1 MPLDTNTHS
10 QQPEQLPANPSL
22 TEPALH
28 FPSLASRFSRPTQQ
42 KLLVCCFLKL
52 YTRFPQQCG
61 TILEWKKIS
70 MKEWEINGENAGS
83 AMHKLANASER
94 IK

>member
-28 FPSLASRFSRPTQQ
+28 FPSLAQAPRFSRPTQQ

-52 YTRFPQQCG
+52 YTVFHNNVEQFWN
-61 TILEWKKIS
+61 EK
-70 MKEWEINGENAGS
+70 
-83 AMHKLANASER
+83 KLAWKSE
-94 IK
+94 K